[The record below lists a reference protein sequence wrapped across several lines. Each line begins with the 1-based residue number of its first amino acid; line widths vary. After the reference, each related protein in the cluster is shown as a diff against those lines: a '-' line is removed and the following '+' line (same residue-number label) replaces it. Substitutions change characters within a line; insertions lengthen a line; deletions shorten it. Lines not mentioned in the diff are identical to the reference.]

1 MDTAIIM
8 PQLGESV
15 VEGTVAEWLKKP
27 GDFVEEYESIVR
39 VSTDKV
45 DTEIPSPARG
55 VLRQILVPEGATVN
69 AGVKLAVISAEET
82 AVQAPEQ
89 AAATPKAAPPAER
102 ADAASSD
109 SSAHITPVVARMA
122 REHQLDLS
130 RISGTGRGGR
140 ITKKDVEAYLQRQQA
155 APPPDDLPPW
165 EQPGSGDLFKSTSDY
180 ERQPAPQPAP
190 AASAPSADV
199 VAPPAAP
206 AAPSMPITDSIPHE
220 IIAITAMRRRIAQ
233 HMVESKRTSP
243 HVTTVFEVDLTNVVA
258 HRERERHNGEKHGVR
273 LTLTAYF
280 VLAIARGLAQYP
292 LLNARWTDDSIHAYQ
307 VINVGIATATD
318 DGLIVPVLK
327 GAQDYNLIGLA
338 RQIDG
343 LVKRARSRQLKPD
356 DVSGGTFTLTNHGVT
371 GSLFATP
378 IINQPQVA
386 ILGVGAVEKRVKV
399 LNDAIAIRSCAYF
412 SLTFDHRI
420 ADGAYADGFMGVVK
434 STLEGWQ

>member
-15 VEGTVAEWLKKP
+15 VEGTVAEWLKQP

-69 AGVKLAVISAEET
+69 AGVTLAVIAAEG
-82 AVQAPEQ
+82 AAPAPTPEP
-89 AAATPKAAPPAER
+89 AAAAPSAPASTG
-102 ADAASSD
+102 ANHAASSGP
-109 SSAHITPVVARMA
+109 HITPVVARMA
-122 REHQLDLS
+122 REHNLDLT
-130 RISGTGRGGR
+130 RIAGSGRDGR
-140 ITKKDVEAYLQRQQA
+140 ITKKDVEAFLQRQA
-155 APPPDDLPPW
+155 APAVEELPPW

-180 ERQPAPQPAP
+180 EIKPAPTPSPTPAAAAPPAP
-190 AASAPSADV
+190 AAPTV
-199 VAPPAAP
+199 PV
-206 AAPSMPITDSIPHE
+206 TDGIPHE
-220 IIAITAMRRRIAQ
+220 IIAITPMRRRIAQ

-243 HVTTVFEVDLTNVVA
+243 HVTTVFEVDLSSVVA
-258 HRERERHNGEKHGVR
+258 HREHERHSAEGHGVR

-280 VLAIARGLAQYP
+280 VMAIARGLARYP
-292 LLNARWTDDSIHAYQ
+292 LLNARWTDDGIHAYQ
-307 VINVGIATATD
+307 VANIGIATATD

-327 GAQDYNLIGLA
+327 GAQDYNLLGLA
-338 RQIDG
+338 RQIDA

-356 DVSGGTFTLTNHGVT
+356 DVTGGTFTLTNHGVT

-399 LNDAIAIRSCAYF
+399 INDAIAIRSCAYF

-434 STLEGWQ
+434 STLEGWQSGSA

>member
-15 VEGTVAEWLKKP
+15 VEGTVAEWLKQP

-69 AGVKLAVISAEET
+69 AGVTLAVIAAEGPTEAAHTPSAT
-82 AVQAPEQ
+82 
-89 AAATPKAAPPAER
+89 AAPPPAPTPER
-102 ADAASSD
+102 TNHDHSP
-109 SSAHITPVVARMA
+109 HITPVVARMA

-130 RISGTGRGGR
+130 RITGSGRDGR
-140 ITKKDVEAYLQRQQA
+140 ITKKDVEAYLQQQQA
-155 APPPDDLPPW
+155 APAVEELPPW

-180 ERQPAPQPAP
+180 EIKPTPPSPAP
-190 AASAPSADV
+190 
-199 VAPPAAP
+199 AP
-206 AAPSMPITDSIPHE
+206 AAPSVPAADGIPHE
-220 IIAITAMRRRIAQ
+220 IIAITPMRRRIAQ

-243 HVTTVFEVDLTNVVA
+243 HVTTVFEVDLTHVVA
-258 HRERERHNGEKHGVR
+258 HRERERHSAESHGVR

-280 VLAIARGLAQYP
+280 VMAIARGLARYP
-292 LLNARWTDDSIHAYQ
+292 MLNARWTDDGIHAYQ
-307 VINVGIATATD
+307 VANIGIATATD

-327 GAQDYNLIGLA
+327 NTQDYNLLGVA
-338 RQIDG
+338 RQIDA
-343 LVKRARSRQLKPD
+343 LVKRARSHQLKPD

>member
-1 MDTAIIM
+1 METPIIM

-15 VEGTVAEWLKKP
+15 VEGTVAEWLKQP

-55 VLRQILVPEGATVN
+55 VLRQILVPEGTTVN
-69 AGVKLAVISAEET
+69 AGVTLAVIAAEGSA
-82 AVQAPEQ
+82 AP
-89 AAATPKAAPPAER
+89 APPA
-102 ADAASSD
+102 AAPVTAPPAPAL
-109 SSAHITPVVARMA
+109 SSAADGSPHITPVVARMA

-130 RISGTGRGGR
+130 RITGTGRDGR
-140 ITKKDVEAYLQRQQA
+140 ITKKDVEAYLQRQA
-155 APPPDDLPPW
+155 APAPADLPPW

-180 ERQPAPQPAP
+180 ELKTASPPPPPVGKPAPP
-190 AASAPSADV
+190 
-199 VAPPAAP
+199 PPAAAVP
-206 AAPSMPITDSIPHE
+206 VSEGLPHE
-220 IIAITAMRRRIAQ
+220 IVAITAMRRRIAQ
-233 HMVESKRTSP
+233 HMVDSKRTSP
-243 HVTTVFEVDLTNVVA
+243 HVTTVFEVDLTPVVA
-258 HRERERHNGEKHGVR
+258 HRERERQTFEAQGVR

-280 VLAIARGLAQYP
+280 VTAIARGLERYP
-292 LLNARWTDDSIHAYQ
+292 LLNARWTEDGILAYK

-327 GAQDYNLIGLA
+327 NAQDYNLIGLA
-338 RQIDG
+338 RQIEG
-343 LVKRARSRQLKPD
+343 LVKRARSGQLKPD
-356 DVSGGTFTLTNHGVT
+356 DVAGGTFTLTNHGVS

-399 LNDAIAIRSCAYF
+399 RDDAIAIRSCAYF

-420 ADGAYADGFMGVVK
+420 ADGAYADGFLNVVK
-434 STLEGWQ
+434 STLENWQ